1 MSIGGNPKR
10 CPKPCPS
17 VSFKDKPSVH
27 LYSETDEIIACKE
40 KIQLIK
46 SKENTKVESKDLIES
61 DIDLVEI
68 FKTMYDEKNEDS
80 FDQNME
86 GNDQIHTSLFS
97 DKVFL
102 NEDWHKHTCTE
113 SCAAIGN
120 ARHGSESLG
129 TDIQSIREID
139 DSGCTVLSEN
149 GNMLANM
156 TGSSILESTDHTNQV
171 KPGNLSD
178 RFILSDGEPYSD
190 DFSKSESEIFESDSD
205 DDWESCVSSVE
216 EDECFYDAVSLD
228 NSQDMS
234 YYSFPTRSLNSNFET
249 NLSGLAMGCKQNL
262 KSDQVPELNETYL
275 IEGKKQLNNDN
286 SYVGILSNMMEKETH
301 VDSVSS
307 DEQTDICQKLNDIV
321 KDQSEVYRRAE
332 EAISGLSQSNQ
343 CRLGKS
349 DGKPGTPLPATKSD
363 RQSQKVGLG
372 NLSLNSPT
380 IAAGNKFQDLDC
392 NSKCVTLDEF
402 GIWSNFVEILDFVK
416 AGLDSS
422 VTCSYDLKRHQ
433 NSKIKY
439 FDAAF
444 SNVPNIENILTD
456 QNYNSKKENF
466 NAANCN
472 KPNVSA
478 FSQTPTRIAQ
488 QCLFSV
494 CECKGSPVLVY

>member
-1 MSIGGNPKR
+1 MSEEILKAVQNH
-10 CPKPCPS
+10 
-17 VSFKDKPSVH
+17 VHLYTFKDKPSVN
-27 LYSETDEIIACKE
+27 LYSETEETIACKE
-40 KIQLIK
+40 KIQPVKL
-46 SKENTKVESKDLIES
+46 KENTKVESKDLIES

-68 FKTMYDEKNEDS
+68 FKTMYKGKNEDS
-80 FDQNME
+80 FDQKME

-120 ARHGSESLG
+120 ARHGCKSLG

-139 DSGCTVLSEN
+139 DSGCTLLSEN

-156 TGSSILESTDHTNQV
+156 TGSSIPVSIDHTNQV

-178 RFILSDGEPYSD
+178 RFILSDGESYSD
-190 DFSKSESEIFESDSD
+190 DSSKSESEIFESDSD
-205 DDWESCVSSVE
+205 DDWKSCVSSVE
-216 EDECFYDAVSLD
+216 KDECFYDVVSLD

-249 NLSGLAMGCKQNL
+249 NLSGLTMGCKQNL

-275 IEGKKQLNNDN
+275 IEDKKQLRNDN
-286 SYVGILSNMMEKETH
+286 SYLGILSNMMEKETH

-321 KDQSEVYRRAE
+321 NDQSEVYRRAE

-343 CRLGKS
+343 WRLGKS

-372 NLSLNSPT
+372 NLSLNSPNV
-380 IAAGNKFQDLDC
+380 AAGDRFQDLDY
-392 NSKCVTLDEF
+392 NSKCEPLDEF
-402 GIWSNFVEILDFVK
+402 GIWSEF
-416 AGLDSS
+416 
-422 VTCSYDLKRHQ
+422 C
-433 NSKIKY
+433 
-439 FDAAF
+439 
-444 SNVPNIENILTD
+444 
-456 QNYNSKKENF
+456 
-466 NAANCN
+466 
-472 KPNVSA
+472 
-478 FSQTPTRIAQ
+478 
-488 QCLFSV
+488 
-494 CECKGSPVLVY
+494 

>member
-1 MSIGGNPKR
+1 MSVRGNPKR

-17 VSFKDKPSVH
+17 VTFNDKPRVN

-40 KIQLIK
+40 KIQPVKL
-46 SKENTKVESKDLIES
+46 KENTKVESKDLIES

-68 FKTMYDEKNEDS
+68 FKTMYEEKNEDS
-80 FDQNME
+80 FDQKME

-139 DSGCTVLSEN
+139 DSGCTLLSEN

-205 DDWESCVSSVE
+205 DDWKSCVSSVE

-228 NSQDMS
+228 NSQNAF

-249 NLSGLAMGCKQNL
+249 NLSGLAMGCKQNS
-262 KSDQVPELNETYL
+262 KSDQVPEFNETYL
-275 IEGKKQLNNDN
+275 IESKKQLNNDD

-372 NLSLNSPT
+372 NLSLNSPN
-380 IAAGNKFQDLDC
+380 IAAGNKIQNLDG

-466 NAANCN
+466 DAANCN

>member
-1 MSIGGNPKR
+1 MSIRGNPKR

-17 VSFKDKPSVH
+17 VNFNDKPSVH
-27 LYSETDEIIACKE
+27 LYSETDDTIACKE
-40 KIQLIK
+40 KIQPVKL
-46 SKENTKVESKDLIES
+46 KENTKVESKDLIES

-68 FKTMYDEKNEDS
+68 FKTMYEENEDR
-80 FDQNME
+80 FDQKME

-156 TGSSILESTDHTNQV
+156 IGSSILESTDHTNQV
-171 KPGNLSD
+171 KPGNMSD

-190 DFSKSESEIFESDSD
+190 DFSKSESENFESDSD
-205 DDWESCVSSVE
+205 NDWKSCVSSVE

-228 NSQDMS
+228 NCQDMS
-234 YYSFPTRSLNSNFET
+234 YYSFPTRSLNLKT
-249 NLSGLAMGCKQNL
+249 NVSGLAMDCKQIS
-262 KSDQVPELNETYL
+262 KFDQVPELNETYL
-275 IEGKKQLNNDN
+275 IESKKQLNNDD
-286 SYVGILSNMMEKETH
+286 SSLEMLSNMMEKETH
-301 VDSVSS
+301 VDSVSF
-307 DEQTDICQKLNDIV
+307 DEQTDIGQILNDNV

-332 EAISGLSQSNQ
+332 EAISGLSQINQ

-372 NLSLNSPT
+372 NLSLNSPN
-380 IAAGNKFQDLDC
+380 IVSPNIVAGNMFQDLDG
-392 NSKCVTLDEF
+392 NSKCDPLDEF

-422 VTCSYDLKRHQ
+422 FTCSYDLKRHQ
-433 NSKIKY
+433 NSKIKH

-444 SNVPNIENILTD
+444 SNLPNIENILAD

-466 NAANCN
+466 DAVNCN

-478 FSQTPTRIAQ
+478 FSQTPARITQ
-488 QCLFSV
+488 KCLFSV
-494 CECKGSPVLVY
+494 CE

>member
-1 MSIGGNPKR
+1 MSVRGNPKR

-17 VSFKDKPSVH
+17 VSFNDKPSVH

-40 KIQLIK
+40 RIQLVK
-46 SKENTKVESKDLIES
+46 SKENAKVESKDWIES
-61 DIDLVEI
+61 DIDLVEN
-68 FKTMYDEKNEDS
+68 FKTMYEEKNGDR

-120 ARHGSESLG
+120 ARHGCESLG

-139 DSGCTVLSEN
+139 DSGCTVLSEK

-156 TGSSILESTDHTNQV
+156 TGSSILESTDHTNWV

-190 DFSKSESEIFESDSD
+190 DFSKSESENFESDSD
-205 DDWESCVSSVE
+205 DDWKSCVSSVE
-216 EDECFYDAVSLD
+216 EDECFYDVVSLD
-228 NSQDMS
+228 NSQDAS

-249 NLSGLAMGCKQNL
+249 NLSGLAMGCKQNS

-286 SYVGILSNMMEKETH
+286 SYVGILSNMVEKETH

-321 KDQSEVYRRAE
+321 AVQSEVYRRAE

-349 DGKPGTPLPATKSD
+349 DGKPGTSLPATKSD

-372 NLSLNSPT
+372 NLSLNSPN
-380 IAAGNKFQDLDC
+380 IAAGNMIQNLDG
-392 NSKCVTLDEF
+392 NSKCITLDEF

-416 AGLDSS
+416 AGIDSS

-456 QNYNSKKENF
+456 QNYNSKKEKF
-466 NAANCN
+466 
-472 KPNVSA
+472 
-478 FSQTPTRIAQ
+478 
-488 QCLFSV
+488 
-494 CECKGSPVLVY
+494 

>member
-1 MSIGGNPKR
+1 MSVGGNPKR

-17 VSFKDKPSVH
+17 VNFNDKPSVY
-27 LYSETDEIIACKE
+27 LYSETDEIIPCKE
-40 KIQLIK
+40 KIQLVK
-46 SKENTKVESKDLIES
+46 SKENAKVESKDLIES

-68 FKTMYDEKNEDS
+68 FKTMYEENEDS
-80 FDQNME
+80 FDQKME
-86 GNDQIHTSLFS
+86 DNDQIHTSLFS

-156 TGSSILESTDHTNQV
+156 TGSSILESTDHTCQV

-178 RFILSDGEPYSD
+178 RFILSDGESYSD

-234 YYSFPTRSLNSNFET
+234 YYSFPTRSLNLKT
-249 NLSGLAMGCKQNL
+249 NLSGLAMDCKQIS
-262 KSDQVPELNETYL
+262 KFDQAPELNETYL
-275 IEGKKQLNNDN
+275 IENKKQLNNDD
-286 SYVGILSNMMEKETH
+286 SSLEMLSNMMEKETH
-301 VDSVSS
+301 VGSVSF
-307 DEQTDICQKLNDIV
+307 DEQTDICQILNDIV

-332 EAISGLSQSNQ
+332 EAISSLSQSNQ

-372 NLSLNSPT
+372 NLSLNSPN
-380 IAAGNKFQDLDC
+380 IVSPNIIAGNMFQDLDG
-392 NSKCVTLDEF
+392 NSKCEPLDEF
-402 GIWSNFVEILDFVK
+402 GIWSNFVDILDFVK

-422 VTCSYDLKRHQ
+422 ITYTYDLKRHQ

-444 SNVPNIENILTD
+444 SNVPNIENILAD

-466 NAANCN
+466 DAANCN

-478 FSQTPTRIAQ
+478 FSQTPARITQ
-488 QCLFSV
+488 KCLNSV
-494 CECKGSPVLVY
+494 CE

>member
-1 MSIGGNPKR
+1 MSVGGNPQR
-10 CPKPCPS
+10 CPKLCPS
-17 VSFKDKPSVH
+17 VNFNDKPSVH
-27 LYSETDEIIACKE
+27 VYSETDDTIACKE
-40 KIQLIK
+40 KIQLVK

-68 FKTMYDEKNEDS
+68 FKTMYEENEDS
-80 FDQNME
+80 FDQKME
-86 GNDQIHTSLFS
+86 DNDQIHTSLFS

-156 TGSSILESTDHTNQV
+156 TGSSTLESTDHTNQV

-178 RFILSDGEPYSD
+178 GFILSDGESYSD
-190 DFSKSESEIFESDSD
+190 DFSKSESKIFESDSD

-234 YYSFPTRSLNSNFET
+234 YYSFPTRSLNLET
-249 NLSGLAMGCKQNL
+249 NLSGLAMDCKQIS
-262 KSDQVPELNETYL
+262 KFDQVPELNETYL
-275 IEGKKQLNNDN
+275 IENKKQLNNDD
-286 SYVGILSNMMEKETH
+286 SSLEMLSNMMEKETH

-307 DEQTDICQKLNDIV
+307 NEQTDICQILNDIV

-372 NLSLNSPT
+372 NLSLNSPN
-380 IAAGNKFQDLDC
+380 IVSPNIIAGNMFQDLDG
-392 NSKCVTLDEF
+392 NSKCEPLDEF
-402 GIWSNFVEILDFVK
+402 SIWSNFVEILDFVK

-422 VTCSYDLKRHQ
+422 FTCSYDLKRHQ

-466 NAANCN
+466 DAANCN

-478 FSQTPTRIAQ
+478 FSQTPARITPK
-488 QCLFSV
+488 CLNSV
-494 CECKGSPVLVY
+494 CE

>member
-1 MSIGGNPKR
+1 MSVGGNPKR

-17 VSFKDKPSVH
+17 VNFNDKPSVY
-27 LYSETDEIIACKE
+27 LYSETDEIIPCKE
-40 KIQLIK
+40 KIQLVK
-46 SKENTKVESKDLIES
+46 SKENAKVESKDLIES

-68 FKTMYDEKNEDS
+68 FKTMYEENEDS
-80 FDQNME
+80 FDQKME
-86 GNDQIHTSLFS
+86 GIDQIHTSLFR
-97 DKVFL
+97 DIVFL
-102 NEDWHKHTCTE
+102 NEDWHKQTCTE

-120 ARHGSESLG
+120 ARHGIESLG
-129 TDIQSIREID
+129 TDIQSTREID

-178 RFILSDGEPYSD
+178 RFILSDGESYSD

-234 YYSFPTRSLNSNFET
+234 YYSFPTRSLNLKT
-249 NLSGLAMGCKQNL
+249 NLSGLAMDCKQIS
-262 KSDQVPELNETYL
+262 KFDQVPELNESYL
-275 IEGKKQLNNDN
+275 IENKKQLNNDD
-286 SYVGILSNMMEKETH
+286 SSLEMLSNMMEKETH

-307 DEQTDICQKLNDIV
+307 NEQTDICQILNDIV

-372 NLSLNSPT
+372 NLSLNSPN
-380 IAAGNKFQDLDC
+380 IVSPNIIAGNMFQDLDG
-392 NSKCVTLDEF
+392 NSKCEPLDEF
-402 GIWSNFVEILDFVK
+402 GIWSNFVDILDFVK

-422 VTCSYDLKRHQ
+422 ITYTYDLKRHQ
-433 NSKIKY
+433 NSRIKY

-444 SNVPNIENILTD
+444 SNVPNIENILAD

-466 NAANCN
+466 DAANCN

-478 FSQTPTRIAQ
+478 FSQTPARITQ
-488 QCLFSV
+488 KCLFSV
-494 CECKGSPVLVY
+494 CE

>member
-1 MSIGGNPKR
+1 MSIRGNPKR
-10 CPKPCPS
+10 CPEPCPS
-17 VSFKDKPSVH
+17 VTFNDKPRVN

-40 KIQLIK
+40 KIQLVK
-46 SKENTKVESKDLIES
+46 SKEKAKVESKDLIES

-68 FKTMYDEKNEDS
+68 FKTMYEEKNEDS
-80 FDQNME
+80 FDQDME
-86 GNDQIHTSLFS
+86 GNDQIHISLFS
-97 DKVFL
+97 AKVFL
-102 NEDWHKHTCTE
+102 NEDWHKCTCTE

-120 ARHGSESLG
+120 ARHGCDSLG

-139 DSGCTVLSEN
+139 DSGCTLLSEK

-156 TGSSILESTDHTNQV
+156 AGSSILESTDHTNQV

-190 DFSKSESEIFESDSD
+190 DFSKSESENFESDSD

-228 NSQDMS
+228 NSQDAS
-234 YYSFPTRSLNSNFET
+234 YYSFPTRSLNSN
-249 NLSGLAMGCKQNL
+249 LSGLAMGCKQIS
-262 KSDQVPELNETYL
+262 KSDQVPEFNETYL
-275 IEGKKQLNNDN
+275 IENKKQLSNDD
-286 SYVGILSNMMEKETH
+286 SYLGILSNMMEKERH
-301 VDSVSS
+301 IDSVSS
-307 DEQTDICQKLNDIV
+307 DKQTDICQKLNDKV
-321 KDQSEVYRRAE
+321 EVQSEVYRKAE

-363 RQSQKVGLG
+363 RQSQKVSLG
-372 NLSLNSPT
+372 NLSLNSPN
-380 IAAGNKFQDLDC
+380 IAAGNMIQNLDG
-392 NSKCVTLDEF
+392 NSKCEPLDEF

-416 AGLDSS
+416 AGLDTS

-444 SNVPNIENILTD
+444 SNVLNRYI
-456 QNYNSKKENF
+456 
-466 NAANCN
+466 
-472 KPNVSA
+472 
-478 FSQTPTRIAQ
+478 
-488 QCLFSV
+488 
-494 CECKGSPVLVY
+494 

>member
-17 VSFKDKPSVH
+17 VNFNDKPSVY
-27 LYSETDEIIACKE
+27 LYSETDEIIPCKE
-40 KIQLIK
+40 KIQLVK
-46 SKENTKVESKDLIES
+46 SKENAKVESKDLIES

-68 FKTMYDEKNEDS
+68 FKTIYEENEDS
-80 FDQNME
+80 FDQKME
-86 GNDQIHTSLFS
+86 GIDQIQTSLFS

-178 RFILSDGEPYSD
+178 RFILSDGESYSD

-234 YYSFPTRSLNSNFET
+234 YYSFPTRSLNLET
-249 NLSGLAMGCKQNL
+249 NLSGLAMDCKQVL
-262 KSDQVPELNETYL
+262 KFDQVPELNESYL
-275 IEGKKQLNNDN
+275 IENKKQLNNDD
-286 SYVGILSNMMEKETH
+286 SSLEMLSNMMEKETH
-301 VDSVSS
+301 VGSVSS
-307 DEQTDICQKLNDIV
+307 DEQTDIGQILNDIV

-372 NLSLNSPT
+372 NLSLNSPN
-380 IAAGNKFQDLDC
+380 IISPNIIAGNMFQDLDG
-392 NSKCVTLDEF
+392 NSKYEPLDEF
-402 GIWSNFVEILDFVK
+402 GIWSNFVDILDFVK

-422 VTCSYDLKRHQ
+422 ITYTYDLKRHQ

-466 NAANCN
+466 DAANCN

-478 FSQTPTRIAQ
+478 FSQTPARITQ
-488 QCLFSV
+488 KCLFSV
-494 CECKGSPVLVY
+494 CE

>member
-1 MSIGGNPKR
+1 MSVGGNPKR
-10 CPKPCPS
+10 GPKPCPS
-17 VSFKDKPSVH
+17 VNFNDKPSVY
-27 LYSETDEIIACKE
+27 LYSETDEIIPCKE
-40 KIQLIK
+40 NIQLVK
-46 SKENTKVESKDLIES
+46 SKENAKVEPKDLIES

-68 FKTMYDEKNEDS
+68 FKTMYEENEDS
-80 FDQNME
+80 FDQKME
-86 GNDQIHTSLFS
+86 DNDQIQTSLFS

-120 ARHGSESLG
+120 ARHGCESLG

-139 DSGCTVLSEN
+139 DSGCTLLSEN

-178 RFILSDGEPYSD
+178 RFIFSDGEPYSD
-190 DFSKSESEIFESDSD
+190 DFSKSESGNFESDSD
-205 DDWESCVSSVE
+205 DDWKSCVSSVE

-228 NSQDMS
+228 DSQNAF

-249 NLSGLAMGCKQNL
+249 NLSGLAMGCKQNS
-262 KSDQVPELNETYL
+262 KSNQVPEFNETYL
-275 IEGKKQLNNDN
+275 LESKKQLNNDD
-286 SYVGILSNMMEKETH
+286 SCVGILSNMMEKETH

-307 DEQTDICQKLNDIV
+307 DEQTDIGQILNDIV

-372 NLSLNSPT
+372 NLSLNSPNIVSPNT
-380 IAAGNKFQDLDC
+380 VAGNMFQDLDG
-392 NSKCVTLDEF
+392 NSKCITLDEF
-402 GIWSNFVEILDFVK
+402 GIWSKFVEILNFVK

-444 SNVPNIENILTD
+444 SNVPNIEDILTD

-466 NAANCN
+466 DAANCN
-472 KPNVSA
+472 KPNGSA
-478 FSQTPTRIAQ
+478 FSSQTPARITQ
-488 QCLFSV
+488 KCLFSV
-494 CECKGSPVLVY
+494 CE

>member
-17 VSFKDKPSVH
+17 VIFNDKPSVY
-27 LYSETDEIIACKE
+27 LYSETDEIIPCKE
-40 KIQLIK
+40 KVQLVK
-46 SKENTKVESKDLIES
+46 PKENTKVKSKGLIES

-68 FKTMYDEKNEDS
+68 FKTMYEENEDS
-80 FDQNME
+80 FDQKME
-86 GNDQIHTSLFS
+86 GINQIQTSLFS

-120 ARHGSESLG
+120 ARHGCESLG

-156 TGSSILESTDHTNQV
+156 TGSSILESTDHTSQV

-190 DFSKSESEIFESDSD
+190 DFSKSESENFESDSD
-205 DDWESCVSSVE
+205 DDWKSCVSSVE

-228 NSQDMS
+228 DSQNAF

-249 NLSGLAMGCKQNL
+249 NLSGLAMGCKQNS
-262 KSDQVPELNETYL
+262 KSNQVPEFNETYL
-275 IEGKKQLNNDN
+275 VESKKQLNNDD

-372 NLSLNSPT
+372 NLSLNSPN
-380 IAAGNKFQDLDC
+380 IAAGNKIQNLDG

-402 GIWSNFVEILDFVK
+402 GIWSKFFEILDFVK

-466 NAANCN
+466 DAANCN

-478 FSQTPTRIAQ
+478 FSQTPNRIAQ
-488 QCLFSV
+488 QCLFGV

>member
-1 MSIGGNPKR
+1 MSVGGNPKR

-17 VSFKDKPSVH
+17 VSFKVKPSVH
-27 LYSETDEIIACKE
+27 LYSKTDEIIACKE

-61 DIDLVEI
+61 DIDLVEN

-120 ARHGSESLG
+120 ARHGCESLG

-178 RFILSDGEPYSD
+178 RFILSDGEPYND

-228 NSQDMS
+228 NPQNMS
-234 YYSFPTRSLNSNFET
+234 YYFFPTRSLNSNFET

-262 KSDQVPELNETYL
+262 KSDQVPEFNETYL
-275 IEGKKQLNNDN
+275 IESKKQLSNDD
-286 SYVGILSNMMEKETH
+286 SYLGILSNMMEKETH
-301 VDSVSS
+301 V
-307 DEQTDICQKLNDIV
+307 EQTDICQKLNDKV
-321 KDQSEVYRRAE
+321 EVQSEVYRRAE
-332 EAISGLSQSNQ
+332 EAISGL
-343 CRLGKS
+343 
-349 DGKPGTPLPATKSD
+349 
-363 RQSQKVGLG
+363 
-372 NLSLNSPT
+372 
-380 IAAGNKFQDLDC
+380 
-392 NSKCVTLDEF
+392 
-402 GIWSNFVEILDFVK
+402 
-416 AGLDSS
+416 
-422 VTCSYDLKRHQ
+422 
-433 NSKIKY
+433 
-439 FDAAF
+439 
-444 SNVPNIENILTD
+444 
-456 QNYNSKKENF
+456 
-466 NAANCN
+466 
-472 KPNVSA
+472 
-478 FSQTPTRIAQ
+478 
-488 QCLFSV
+488 
-494 CECKGSPVLVY
+494 

>member
-1 MSIGGNPKR
+1 MSVGGNPQR

-17 VSFKDKPSVH
+17 VNFNDKPSVH
-27 LYSETDEIIACKE
+27 LYSETDDTIACKE
-40 KIQLIK
+40 KIQPVKL
-46 SKENTKVESKDLIES
+46 KENTKVESKDLIES

-68 FKTMYDEKNEDS
+68 FKTMYEEKNEDS
-80 FDQNME
+80 FYQKME
-86 GNDQIHTSLFS
+86 GSDQIHTSLFS

-139 DSGCTVLSEN
+139 DSGCTVLTEN

-156 TGSSILESTDHTNQV
+156 TGSSILKSTDHTNQV

-178 RFILSDGEPYSD
+178 RFILSDGEPYSH
-190 DFSKSESEIFESDSD
+190 DFSKSESENFESDSD
-205 DDWESCVSSVE
+205 DDWKSCVSSVE

-234 YYSFPTRSLNSNFET
+234 YYSFPTRSLNLKT
-249 NLSGLAMGCKQNL
+249 NLSGLAMDCKQIS
-262 KSDQVPELNETYL
+262 KFDQVPELNETYL
-275 IEGKKQLNNDN
+275 IESKKQLNNDD
-286 SYVGILSNMMEKETH
+286 SSLEMLSSMMEKETH
-301 VDSVSS
+301 VNNVSS
-307 DEQTDICQKLNDIV
+307 DEQTDICQILNDIV

-372 NLSLNSPT
+372 NLSLNSPN
-380 IAAGNKFQDLDC
+380 IVFPNIIAGNMFQDLVG
-392 NSKCVTLDEF
+392 NSKCEPLDEF

-416 AGLDSS
+416 AG
-422 VTCSYDLKRHQ
+422 
-433 NSKIKY
+433 
-439 FDAAF
+439 
-444 SNVPNIENILTD
+444 
-456 QNYNSKKENF
+456 
-466 NAANCN
+466 
-472 KPNVSA
+472 
-478 FSQTPTRIAQ
+478 
-488 QCLFSV
+488 
-494 CECKGSPVLVY
+494 